1 MTYPSTASIPA
12 QRLAAA
18 LAILR
23 IVVGIIFTAHGAQ
36 KLFVFGLSGVAGAF
50 GQMGIPLPGIIGPAV
65 ALLEFFG
72 GIALVL
78 GLFTRPVSL
87 LLAIDMLG
95 ALLLVHLKNGFFLPN
110 GFEFVFALLGGSLAL
125 ALSGPGDYSVD
136 RTLEARKVR
145 R

>member
-1 MTYPSTASIPA
+1 
-12 QRLAAA
+12 
-18 LAILR
+18 
-23 IVVGIIFTAHGAQ
+23 
-36 KLFVFGLSGVAGAF
+36 VA
-50 GQMGIPLPGIIGPAV
+50 
-65 ALLEFFG
+65 
-72 GIALVL
+72 
-78 GLFTRPVSL
+78 L

-110 GFEFVFALLGGSLAL
+110 GFEFVFVLLGGSLAL